1 MTTNPPT
8 VLLIASDTIG
18 KQMAGSG
25 IRYWN
30 LARVVGRQQPVTLAI
45 PATTTLTPPPG
56 VTLVPYGG
64 PDADEDRRGRKLA
77 ELIAEHQVIVAQ
89 HLPYLY
95 ADTDLLASR
104 FLVIDLYAPWILEKL
119 EWARTDPE
127 RGEPARKDDVAILN
141 RLLSLGDFF
150 LCASERQRDF
160 WLGALAAAGRIE
172 FEHAAADPG
181 LRMLIDVVPFGLPE
195 APPEKTGPGPR
206 GTIAGI
212 GPDDTVLL
220 WNGGLWNWLDPLTA
234 IRATHL
240 LAAGDLGIRLVFMG
254 TRSPVGWAA
263 EMGIVIQARELA
275 RDLGLLDRHVFFN
288 DWVPYDARQNW
299 LLEADLTVSL
309 HTVTAESRYSFRT
322 RMLDNLWCGV
332 PIVATEGDVLAD
344 LIREEGI
351 GLTVPP
357 EDPGAVAEAVR
368 QILDPA
374 RRDAVRD
381 TIAAVARRYTW
392 ERASEPLLAYCR
404 EPRRIGKA
412 RGNDPVAAYIHNLER
427 TYSETAQYGRH
438 LERVIAQQNA
448 ALESSIDARV
458 RRLAHALRSLLR
470 RG

>member
-18 KQMAGSG
+18 EQMAGSG

-30 LARVVGRQQPVTLAI
+30 LARVLGRQQPVTLAI
-45 PATTTLTPPPG
+45 PAATTLTPGGG
-56 VTLVPYGG
+56 VSVIPYGG
-64 PDADEDRRGRKLA
+64 PDADEDRRGRKLTK
-77 ELIAEHQVIVAQ
+77 LIGAHQIIVAQ

-95 ADTDLLASR
+95 ADADLLASR

-127 RGEPARKDDVAILN
+127 RGEPTRKDDVAILN

-172 FEHAAADPG
+172 LEHTAADPE
-181 LRMLIDVVPFGLPE
+181 LRTLIDVVPFGLPE
-195 APPEKTGPGPR
+195 SRPEKTGPGPR
-206 GTIAGI
+206 GKLAGI
-212 GPDDTVLL
+212 GEDDAVLL

-240 LAAGDLGIRLVFMG
+240 LAADNPSIRLVFMG

-263 EMGIVIQARELA
+263 EMGIVTQARELA
-275 RDLGLLDRHVFFN
+275 RELGLLDRHVFFN
-288 DWVPYDARQNW
+288 DWVPYDERQNW
-299 LLEADLTVSL
+299 LLEADLTISL

-322 RMLDNLWCGV
+322 RVLDNLWCGV
-332 PIVATEGDVLAD
+332 PTVATGGDVLAD
-344 LIREEGI
+344 LISEERI

-357 EDPGAVAEAVR
+357 DDPGAVAAAVR

-374 RRDAVRD
+374 RQDAFRD
-381 TIAAVARRYTW
+381 TIAAVARSYTW
-392 ERASEPLLAYCR
+392 EHASGPLLAYCR
-404 EPRRIGKA
+404 EPHQVGKA
-412 RGNDPVAAYIHNLER
+412 RGQDPVAAYIHNLER

-448 ALESSIDARV
+448 ALERSIDAR
-458 RRLAHALRSLLR
+458 LRGLVHTLRGRLR